1 MNQDFIAVILFA
13 AIAYAA
19 FGPIG
24 LVAVGLLLM
33 IKNKS

>member
-1 MNQDFIAVILFA
+1 MNTEFIAVVLFA

-33 IKNKS
+33 IKNKN